1 MNTTGHG
8 LSGQTCAMQMLKAP
22 QKLPTAEAAAHA
34 SMPEA
39 HFVGRRY
46 ALAEKLL
53 SQHAPGKLL
62 PFMFAHG
69 HAAAACQLL
78 YPPDPAAAGP
88 TPEQR
93 GQQQSPV
100 ESAGSAPATTR

>member
-1 MNTTGHG
+1 
-8 LSGQTCAMQMLKAP
+8 MLKAP
-22 QKLPTAEAAAHA
+22 QKLPTADVAAYA

-39 HFVGRRY
+39 QFVGRRY

-53 SQHAPGKLL
+53 SQHAPAKLL

-78 YPPDPAAAGP
+78 YPPAPNATGQLAQSQGTAAD
-88 TPEQR
+88 
-93 GQQQSPV
+93 
-100 ESAGSAPATTR
+100 SAPATSR